1 MKHLE
6 TMLQHFAPND
16 SFISYSI
23 LIQFFKYRIQI
34 YKEEQKAIQKDM
46 LYYFLKDQEA
56 IKLVETNE
64 RLIEEYE
71 WLVEF
76 LENNYQTLT
85 F

>member
-1 MKHLE
+1 
-6 TMLQHFAPND
+6 MLQHFAPND
-16 SFISYSI
+16 SLISYSI

>member
-1 MKHLE
+1 
-6 TMLQHFAPND
+6 MLGHFAPNE

-23 LIQFFKYRIQI
+23 LIQFFKHRIKI
-34 YKEEQKAIQKDM
+34 YKEEQEAIQNNT
-46 LYYFLKDQEA
+46 LYYILNDPET
-56 IKLVETNE
+56 IKLVETNQ
-64 RLIEEYE
+64 RIIEEYE